1 VACLGKITLS
11 GIHVA
16 FVTFNPSKLQKQILL
31 ASLTG
36 NPHQDDVMVLKVSIS
51 LVCVSISILGEI
63 NQATL
68 DSTLAP
74 VVLNSA
80 YPFLSTQ
87 SLPEGFATLNDMS
100 ILEDSNWF
108 YQPRLGNL
116 ERKKGLSLS
125 PHLFG
130 TQ

>member
-1 VACLGKITLS
+1 MMLGGS
-11 GIHVA
+11 
-16 FVTFNPSKLQKQILL
+16 
-31 ASLTG
+31 
-36 NPHQDDVMVLKVSIS
+36 VSIS

-80 YPFLSTQ
+80 YPF
-87 SLPEGFATLNDMS
+87 PEYTVPFQKVCHSERYLS

-108 YQPRLGNL
+108 YQPRLEIL
-116 ERKKGLSLS
+116 EKKGTELGAVITTS
-125 PHLFG
+125 FRNG
-130 TQ
+130 